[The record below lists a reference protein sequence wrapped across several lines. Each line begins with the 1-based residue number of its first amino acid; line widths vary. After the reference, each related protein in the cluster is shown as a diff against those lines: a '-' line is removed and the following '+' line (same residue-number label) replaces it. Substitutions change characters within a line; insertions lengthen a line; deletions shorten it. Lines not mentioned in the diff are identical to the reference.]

1 MSLLRQTDD
10 YYYFYYLGDIIT
22 INRSRYNAIGSAY
35 ERALTKA
42 TRLERKYY
50 GK

>member
-50 GK
+50 GR